1 MTAMAR
7 PDARTIAQAAR
18 WVAQL
23 DSEKATLRQ
32 RQACETWCAAHP
44 SHRLAFERMR
54 GVSARFEQLG
64 SIERDALKRAIKR
77 RDLNRTRLAVVA
89 VSSGAAALL
98 GWTASQSLDVRAL
111 TPNHGTPAGQ
121 VRSVALA
128 DGSTLVLDTASKLDV
143 DLTARDRTVTL
154 FEGRVLANVAP
165 DRARPFVVRSRQ
177 GQATA
182 LGTAFTVRSDATHT
196 LVTVIES
203 KVRVCP
209 RKSAACLDLTAGQR
223 ARVTEDAA
231 IRLAPV
237 SPAVATAWTKGWLEV
252 DDRPLA
258 EVLDELNRYRALP
271 VRYDPR
277 VGAQVRLTGSYPLT
291 DTDRAVEAIAL
302 STGLRLNRSAAGES
316 RLSN

>member
-1 MTAMAR
+1 MTALAR

-18 WVAQL
+18 WAAQL

-32 RQACETWCAAHP
+32 RQACETWCAEHP

-64 SIERDALKRAIKR
+64 SIERDALKRAIKQ
-77 RDLNRTRLAVVA
+77 RDLNRNRLAVMTA
-89 VSSGAAALL
+89 SLGAAVLL
-98 GWTASQSLDVRAL
+98 GWMASQNLTLRAL
-111 TPNHGTPAGQ
+111 TPDHGTLAGQ
-121 VRSVALA
+121 QRSLALA
-128 DGSTLVLDTASKLDV
+128 DGSTLVLDTASTLDV
-143 DLTARDRTVTL
+143 DLNARRRTVTL
-154 FEGRVLANVAP
+154 FEGQVLATVAP

-182 LGTAFTVRSDATHT
+182 LGTAFLVRSDATQT

-209 RKSAACLDLTAGQR
+209 RTRGACLDLTAGQR
-223 ARVTEDAA
+223 ARVTADAA
-231 IRLAPV
+231 VRLTPV
-237 SPAVATAWTKGWLEV
+237 SPAAAIAWTKGWLEV
-252 DDRPLA
+252 DDRPMA
-258 EVLDELNRYRALP
+258 EVLEELNRYRARP

-277 VGAQVRLTGSYPLT
+277 AGAKVRLTGSYPLT

-302 STGLRLNRSAAGES
+302 STGLRLTRSTTGEI

>member
-32 RQACETWCAAHP
+32 RQACETWCAEHP

-64 SIERDALKRAIKR
+64 AIERDALKRAVKR
-77 RDLNRTRLAVVA
+77 RDLNRNCLAVVA
-89 VSSGAAALL
+89 VSLGAAALL
-98 GWTASQSLDVRAL
+98 GWTASQSLTVRAL
-111 TPNHGTPAGQ
+111 TPDHGTLAGQ
-121 VRSVALA
+121 LRPLALA

-143 DLTARDRTVTL
+143 DLTARSRTVTL

-165 DRARPFVVRSRQ
+165 DRARPFVVRSRH

-182 LGTAFTVRSDATHT
+182 LGTAFIVHSDATQT

-209 RKSAACLDLTAGQR
+209 RRSTACLDLTAGQR

-231 IRLAPV
+231 FRLGPV
-237 SPAVATAWTKGWLEV
+237 TPAVATAWTKGWLEV
-252 DDRPLA
+252 DDRPMA
-258 EVLDELNRYRALP
+258 EVLDELNRYRARP

-302 STGLRLNRSAAGES
+302 STGLRLTRSAAGES